1 MIPLLLALACGPK
14 STAPSAPTDAAT
26 NFRSTMPA
34 PLPARPF
41 VMPTPAKATLSNGIP
56 VVVVENHETPLVYAR
71 MVFRA
76 GAASDPHPGVAYVT
90 LDMMNEGAAD
100 MTAEELSAA
109 TKKLATNLGAA
120 ARIDSSEVGMSC
132 LKANLAPSLDLM
144 AAVVKEPTFPKS
156 EWTIVRQQHLQDLE
170 TARDNPNSVAERV
183 FDAVTW
189 SGGYIGN
196 LPTAKHYQSMTV
208 GDMKKWY
215 DRFVAPQNAILLIGG
230 DTTLAE
236 IQPLLEARFG
246 TWKKP
251 GAVVPGKPDVA
262 LRHVESA
269 TTVYLVDRP
278 GAAQSV
284 LQVGVFVGD
293 RSDREAY
300 YAKKIADVAIAG
312 MFTSRVN
319 LNLREDKGYTYGA
332 GGSTMYDMLDGRW
345 EATTGVRTDATVP
358 ALKELLSEVGA
369 PAADRPFTQAELEA
383 ARGYWLGTYPL
394 RFESPDFFLEQVA
407 EQWLYGL
414 PEDWVTAM
422 PTGVQ
427 AVNVD
432 AMNAVWKDRV
442 RANQVT
448 VVVVGDKSAI
458 GTDLAALGY
467 PVIDVDP
474 DGKPLKN

>member
-1 MIPLLLALACGPK
+1 MIALLLLACGPK
-14 STAPSAPTDAAT
+14 STAPAAPAAPATD
-26 NFRSTMPA
+26 FRSAMPA

-41 VMPTPAKATLSNGIP
+41 VMPAPAKATLSNGIP

-71 MVFRA
+71 IVFRA
-76 GAASDPHPGVAYVT
+76 GAASDASPGLAYVT

-100 MTAEELSAA
+100 MSAEELSAA
-109 TKKLATNLGAA
+109 LKKLATNLGAA

-132 LKANLAPSLDLM
+132 LKSNLAPSLALM

-156 EWTIVRQQHLQDLE
+156 EWSIVQQQHLQDLE
-170 TARDNPNSVAERV
+170 TARDNPNSVADRV
-183 FDAVTW
+183 FDSVTW
-189 SGGYIGN
+189 SGGYLGN
-196 LPTAKHYQSMTV
+196 LPTKKDYEAIGV

-215 DRFVAPQNAILLIGG
+215 DRFLAPQNALLLVGG

-236 IQPLLEARFG
+236 IQPLLEEHFG
-246 TWKKP
+246 TWKKT
-251 GAVVPGKPDVA
+251 GAAPAKPDAA
-262 LRHVESA
+262 LRHVETG

-332 GGSTMYDMLDGRW
+332 GGSTMYDMVDGRW
-345 EATTGVRTDATVP
+345 EASTGVRTDATVP

-369 PAADRPFTQAELEA
+369 PHADRPFTQAELEA

-394 RFESPDFFLEQVA
+394 RFESPDFFLAEAA

-414 PEDWVTAM
+414 PEDWITAM
-422 PTGVQ
+422 PAGVQ
-427 AVNVD
+427 AVSVD
-432 AMNAVWKDRV
+432 AMNEVWKDRV

-448 VVVVGDKSAI
+448 VVVVGDKAAI

-474 DGKPLKN
+474 DGKPLKH

>member
-1 MIPLLLALACGPK
+1 MIALLLLACGPK
-14 STAPSAPTDAAT
+14 SAPPAETAAT
-26 NFRSTMPA
+26 ADFRSTQPA

-41 VMPTPAKATLSNGIP
+41 VMPIPAKATLSNGIP

-76 GAASDPHPGVAYVT
+76 GAASDPRPGLAYAT
-90 LDMMNEGAAD
+90 LDMMNEGVAG
-100 MTAEELSAA
+100 MSAEQLSAA

-120 ARIDSSEVGMSC
+120 ARMDASEVAMSC
-132 LKANLAPSLDLM
+132 LKVNLAPSLDLM
-144 AAVVKEPTFPKS
+144 ASVVKEPTFPKS
-156 EWTIVRQQHLQDLE
+156 EWAIVEQQHLQDLE
-170 TARDNPNSVAERV
+170 AARDNPNSVADRV

-196 LPTAKHYQSMTV
+196 LPTAKDIETMTV

-215 DRFVAPQNAILLIGG
+215 DRFLAPQNAILLVGG

-236 IQPLLEARFG
+236 VQPLLESRFG
-246 TWKKP
+246 SWKKS
-251 GAVVPGKPDVA
+251 GATPAKPDPS

-319 LNLREDKGYTYGA
+319 LNLREAKGYTYGA
-332 GGSTMYDMLDGRW
+332 SGGTMYDALEGRW

-358 ALKELLSEVGA
+358 ALKELLSEIGA
-369 PAADRPFTQAELEA
+369 PRGDKPFTQAELDA
-383 ARGYWLGTYPL
+383 ARGYWLGTFPL
-394 RFESPDFFLEQVA
+394 RFESPDFYLDQMA

-422 PTGVQ
+422 PGGVQ
-427 AVNVD
+427 AVSVD
-432 AMNAVWKDRV
+432 AMNSVWKDRV
-442 RANQVT
+442 RADAVT
-448 VVVVGDKSAI
+448 VVVVGDKAAI

-474 DGKPLKN
+474 DGKPLKL

>member
-1 MIPLLLALACGPK
+1 MIALLLLACGPK
-14 STAPSAPTDAAT
+14 NTAPAETAT
-26 NFRSTMPA
+26 ATEDFRSTQPA

-41 VMPTPAKATLSNGIP
+41 VIPTPARATLSNGIP

-71 MVFRA
+71 IVFRA
-76 GAASDPHPGVAYVT
+76 GAASDARPGLAYAT
-90 LDMMNEGAAD
+90 LDMMNEGVKG
-100 MTAEELSAA
+100 MSAEQLSAA
-109 TKKLATNLGAA
+109 TKKLATNLGAS
-120 ARIDSSEVGMSC
+120 ARMDSSEVGMSC
-132 LKANLAPSLDLM
+132 LKVNLAPSLDLM

-156 EWTIVRQQHLQDLE
+156 EWTIVEQQHLQDLE
-170 TARDNPNSVAERV
+170 SARDNPNSVADRV

-196 LPTAKHYQSMTV
+196 LSTAKDIETMTV

-215 DRFVAPQNAILLIGG
+215 DRFLTPQNAILLVGG

-236 IQPLLEARFG
+236 VQPLLEARFG
-246 TWKKP
+246 TWKKS
-251 GAVVPGKPDVA
+251 GAVPAKPDSA
-262 LRHVESA
+262 LRHPESA

-319 LNLREDKGYTYGA
+319 LNLRESKGYTYGA
-332 GGSTMYDMLDGRW
+332 SGGTAYDVLDGRW
-345 EATTGVRTDATVP
+345 EASTGVRTDATVP
-358 ALKELLSEVGA
+358 ALKELLSEIQA
-369 PAADRPFTQAELEA
+369 PHGDRPFTQAELDA
-383 ARGYWLGTYPL
+383 ARGYWLGTFPL
-394 RFESPDFFLEQVA
+394 RFESPDFFLEQTA

-427 AVNVD
+427 AVSVD
-432 AMNAVWKDRV
+432 AMNKVWKDRV
-442 RANQVT
+442 RGDAVT
-448 VVVVGDKSAI
+448 VVVVGDKAAI

-474 DGKPLKN
+474 DGKPLKL